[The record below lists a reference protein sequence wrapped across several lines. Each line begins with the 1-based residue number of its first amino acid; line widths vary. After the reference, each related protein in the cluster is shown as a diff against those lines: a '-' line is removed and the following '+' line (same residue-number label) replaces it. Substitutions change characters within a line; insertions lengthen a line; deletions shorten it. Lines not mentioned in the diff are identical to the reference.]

1 MVSPSGTDVLE
12 GPRTGPDA
20 ALVGG
25 GGQAYVVEAGG
36 TVGLL
41 SPDGREIA
49 DELTLSTELTGA
61 AVDDEG
67 TLWLVD
73 LGTGELVEIA
83 DAVVQGRQQIGS
95 RDEGSSIGLTGEAPF
110 VVDPAAAEL
119 IDGSGDRHPLEA
131 EDGSRL
137 LPAQA
142 SDGGSVAWVASP
154 DDGHLLGVDLAD
166 GTVLTPVAL
175 GSPEDRLGQ
184 PIVAEGIVYV
194 ANLTRGSV
202 FLVDAEEGGAPIDEI
217 SIIPG
222 GGTFVLRSTDGYV
235 VFDDEQ
241 SPRAG
246 VLSPDGG
253 DYQRLNKNADGVATP
268 PTTTTT
274 TTPRHHHHDDHD
286 RCHPVGRPRWHNGPG
301 HDRPGGGGGGG
312 GVAAAAAPSPSAG
325 SEL

>member
-1 MVSPSGTDVLE
+1 M
-12 GPRTGPDA
+12 
-20 ALVGG
+20 
-25 GGQAYVVEAGG
+25 
-36 TVGLL
+36 

-137 LPAQA
+137 LPAEA

-166 GTVLTPVAL
+166 GTVLTPVGL
-175 GSPEDRLGQ
+175 GSPEDRLGR

-222 GGTFVLRSTDGYV
+222 GGTFVLRSSDGYV

-253 DYQRLNKNADGVATP
+253 DYSGSTRTLMAWP
-268 PTTTTT
+268 P
-274 TTPRHHHHDDHD
+274 PRPPP
-286 RCHPVGRPRWHNGPG
+286 RRPR
-301 HDRPGGGGGGG
+301 RPRPPPPRRPRSLPRRRVTPVAQPTRARPTRAVV
-312 GVAAAAAPSPSAG
+312 VAAAVVVVAVAPSPYHQVRAVTHQ
-325 SEL
+325 